1 MKKRNDLTN
10 FLMQKVISYTWT
22 SSYWTAK
29 SSFFLT
35 SDQPEACYL
44 GPKFH
49 PGHSASKWWLRWRF
63 SQNCN

>member
-1 MKKRNDLTN
+1 MKKRNNLTN

-49 PGHSASKWWLRWRF
+49 PGGGGGGFFGQKF
-63 SQNCN
+63 P